1 MSKTITLEGT
11 AALAVQSMIAEAR
24 AKWPTLNG
32 ATDEEALTILVGF
45 ALTKEVR
52 AWRSRYPTPNLRL

>member
-32 ATDEEALTILVGF
+32 ATDEEALTILVVF

-52 AWRSRYPTPNLRL
+52 A